1 MRNLILSTLTAYKKI
16 NLVLLR
22 IFSVPAQKMAD
33 EPELNIMKS
42 KTDFNIAMTIY
53 DRL

>member
-1 MRNLILSTLTAYKKI
+1 MRDLILSKLTASKEIKLVLYKKY
-16 NLVLLR
+16 
-22 IFSVPAQKMAD
+22 SVPAHKMAD

-42 KTDFNIAMTIY
+42 KIGLNITEPKY

>member
-1 MRNLILSTLTAYKKI
+1 MRNFILSTLTASKEIKLVSYKKY
-16 NLVLLR
+16 
-22 IFSVPAQKMAD
+22 SVPAHKMAD

-42 KTDFNIAMTIY
+42 KIGLNITEPKY

>member
-1 MRNLILSTLTAYKKI
+1 MHNSILSTLTTSKKI

-22 IFSVPAQKMAD
+22 IYLVPAHKMAD

-42 KTDFNIAMTIY
+42 KTDLNIAKPKY